1 MSFSSPLGTLDQTGV
16 HRTASLKIA
25 IAGKGGVG
33 KTTVAAALARA
44 LASQNFKV
52 LAIDADPDANLASG
66 LPLDTPGAPPPPL
79 AAQRDLLRASA
90 GASGLPAGVFLLNP
104 AVDGIPIPAVSWGQ
118 HHRLVVL
125 GWTGRGGQGCYCDEN
140 AVLQSVLKRL
150 VAEAGKI
157 IIVDGEPGLEHLSR
171 GTVASVDV
179 LLAVLEPGVRS
190 VQTVK
195 TIRSLASDL
204 GIPYCLPLLSGAR
217 NQRDAQQIQIQLGDW
232 PLLGSL
238 PFDPAIAQ
246 ADLDGQV
253 PVFGLVYQA
262 EIHRIAT
269 ELIALDQRQHGPVQ
283 FAPRPHTHI
292 GPDGKPYL
300 HTHAVDPTG
309 THEHG

>member
-1 MSFSSPLGTLDQTGV
+1 MPSSPPGTCDRRHHTS
-16 HRTASLKIA
+16 SLKIA

-44 LASQNFKV
+44 FARRHFKV

-66 LPLDTPGAPPPPL
+66 LPLDTPAAPPPPL
-79 AAQRDLLRASA
+79 ASQRGMLKASA
-90 GASGLPAGVFLLNP
+90 GAGGLPAGVFLLNP
-104 AVDGIPIPAVSWGQ
+104 VVDDIPIPTVSWGHQ
-118 HHRLVVL
+118 NRLVVL

-150 VAEAGKI
+150 VAQAGEVI
-157 IIVDGEPGLEHLSR
+157 VVDGEPGLEHLSR

-179 LLAVLEPGVRS
+179 LLAVLEPGIRS
-190 VQTVK
+190 VQTAK
-195 TIRSLASDL
+195 TIRMLAADL
-204 GIPYCLPLLSGAR
+204 GIPHCMPLLSGAR
-217 NQRDAQQIQIQLGDW
+217 NPQDAHQIQLQLGDW

-253 PVFGLVYQA
+253 PVFGEAYQA
-262 EIHRIAT
+262 EIDRIAT
-269 ELIALDQRQHGPVQ
+269 ELIAVDQREHGPVQ

-300 HTHAVDPTG
+300 HTHAADPTG